1 MFTIAELR
9 KQFLEG
15 VLTPKKLMEQILS
28 DIKAKDE
35 NINAFIDVYDE
46 ALLEAE
52 KATKQLAE
60 EGEKSA
66 PLLGIPWR
74 LKIIF

>member
-66 PLLGIPWR
+66 PLLGIPVGD
-74 LKIIF
+74 